1 MRKIVAATVVLAV
14 LFVVACG
21 GGDDDDQASPTA
33 TPGISGVVVTT
44 ELTLGPN
51 RFAVGLID
59 GGTGA
64 LVLAADVSL
73 SFLKV
78 ISAGQAQVRY
88 QVDATAVVMDRF
100 YIDPATGEQTGSG
113 QTSVFVAEAE
123 FGEVGEWGVQITGAI
138 DGASFAPINLPFEVS
153 DPESVLNVGDP
164 APRSRQ
170 ATISDVADV
179 SEIDTMTP
187 PDSMHD
193 IAIEDA
199 VTSGSPSVI
208 LFGTPAFCETLTCG
222 PVLQS
227 VVLPLHE
234 TYGDRAHFIHV
245 EPFFIEEARNGRGF
259 CAVPAYNINL
269 ARAGVGEGPG
279 PCPFLTEE
287 ELEAA
292 GESWNLTI
300 EPVVFVV
307 DSEGN
312 IAGKFEAVVSREEI
326 EALLQTMIP

>member
-1 MRKIVAATVVLAV
+1 MLAA
-14 LFVVACG
+14 LFLVACG
-21 GGDDDDQASPTA
+21 GGDDDDASPTA

-44 ELTLGPN
+44 ELTTGPN

-64 LVLAADVSL
+64 LVLDADVSL

-78 ISAGQAQVRY
+78 ISAGQAEVCSQA
-88 QVDATAVVMDRF
+88 DATTVTMDRF
-100 YIDPATGEQTGSG
+100 YVDRATGEQIGSG
-113 QTSVFVAEAE
+113 QTAVFVAQAE
-123 FGEVGEWGVQITGAI
+123 FNEVGDWGVQITGVI
-138 DGASFAPINLPFEVS
+138 DDASFAPINLPFEVRN
-153 DPESVLNVGDP
+153 PESVLNVGDP
-164 APRSRQ
+164 VPRSRQ
-170 ATISDVADV
+170 ATVSDVTDV

-187 PDSMHD
+187 PDPMHD
-193 IAIEDA
+193 ITIEDA

-227 VVLPLHE
+227 VVLPLYE
-234 TYGDRAHFIHV
+234 IYGDRAHFIHV
-245 EPFFIEEARNGRGF
+245 EPFFIEEVRNGRGF

-300 EPVVFVV
+300 EPVVFVA
-307 DSEGN
+307 DSDGN
-312 IAGKFEAVVSREEI
+312 IAGKFEAVVSSDEI
-326 EALLQTMIP
+326 EALLQTVIP

>member
-1 MRKIVAATVVLAV
+1 MRKIVAATVVLAT
-14 LFVVACG
+14 LFLVACG
-21 GGDDDDQASPTA
+21 GGDDNDDASPTA
-33 TPGISGVVVTT
+33 TSGISGVVVTT

-51 RFAVGLID
+51 RFAVGLIA
-59 GGTGA
+59 GGGV
-64 LVLAADVSL
+64 LVLDADVSL

-78 ISAGQAQVRY
+78 ISADQAEVRS
-88 QVDATAVVMDRF
+88 QADATTVVMDRF
-100 YIDPATGEQTGSG
+100 YVDDATGEQIGSG
-113 QTSVFVAEAE
+113 QTAVFVAQAE
-123 FGEVGEWGVQITGAI
+123 FDEVGNWGVQITGAI

-153 DPESVLNVGDP
+153 DPETVLNVGDP

-170 ATISDVADV
+170 TIISDVADV

-187 PDSMHD
+187 PDPMHD
-193 IAIEDA
+193 ITIEDA

-227 VVLPLHE
+227 VVLPLFE
-234 TYGDRAHFIHV
+234 TYGDQAHFIHV
-245 EPFFIEEARNGRGF
+245 EPFFIEEVRTGRGF

-307 DSEGN
+307 DSDGN
-312 IAGKFEAVVSREEI
+312 IAGKFEAVVSSDEI
-326 EALLQTMIP
+326 EALLQTVIP